1 MIRGATGS
9 KNLGFGRNRRFCR
22 KADGSLAARFHG
34 EQVKTSKAGDRATGE
49 NRGTCRTRLR
59 PIQRNAREGG
69 RGHS

>member
-1 MIRGATGS
+1 MIRGAIRS
-9 KNLGFGRNRRFCR
+9 KKLGFVRDRRFCR

-34 EQVKTSKAGDRATGE
+34 EQVKTRKAGDRATGE

-59 PIQRNAREGG
+59 PIRRNAREGG